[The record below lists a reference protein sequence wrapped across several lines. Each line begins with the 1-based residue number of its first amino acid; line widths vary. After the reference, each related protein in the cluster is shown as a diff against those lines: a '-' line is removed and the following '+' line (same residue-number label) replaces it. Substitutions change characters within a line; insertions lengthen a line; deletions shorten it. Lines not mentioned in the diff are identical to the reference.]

1 MEKQLLK
8 ITTIIRILNQVKVLI
23 NIQIIIYILTGHS
36 LGGYLALTASASISS
51 IDSIDSSIVERVA
64 TFNWLGLDWATS
76 PKYIKE
82 GINNIKSKVTCYRID
97 NDVVSLIGN
106 NYNEKTFELTQEAID
121 KYSNSNFLTRG
132 ALRSHDMCS
141 FYKYLEPLS
150 RINY

>member
-23 NIQIIIYILTGHS
+23 NIQIIIYITGHS
-36 LGGYLALTASASISS
+36 LAGYLALTASASISS
-51 IDSIDSSIVERVA
+51 IDSSIVERVA
-64 TFNWLGLDWATS
+64 TFNGLGLDWATS